1 MKLILIRHGMTEAN
15 ERRLYCGR
23 TDLPLSESGR
33 EELLR
38 LRESVDYPD
47 IAGMRVIT
55 SGMKRC
61 DETLRILY
69 GDIAH
74 EVDHAL
80 CEMDFGA
87 FEMRSY
93 DEMKNDADYIAWI
106 SGDNEKNVTPG
117 GESGEMMKKRALAA
131 LSRIVSDDVDAA
143 VFTHG
148 GVIAADMAHAF
159 PDEHKNMYEWQPS
172 PGRGYAVEVD
182 DDGADGAHDY
192 RAI

>member
-15 ERRLYCGR
+15 ERRLYCGS

-38 LRESVDYPD
+38 LRKSVDYPD
-47 IAGMRVIT
+47 IAGMRIIT

-61 DETLRILY
+61 DETLHMLY

-74 EVDHAL
+74 ETEPAL

-93 DEMKNDADYIAWI
+93 DEMKNDADYVAWI

-148 GVIAADMAHAF
+148 GVIAAYMAHAF
-159 PDEHKNMYEWQPS
+159 PDEHKNRYEWQPS